1 MDRLLRLVSSSSMIE
16 DMSNCSNIFF
26 IHFSP
31 SGDVTVT
38 VVGTNYSVPQL
49 QGPLIN
55 LINNN
60 WTVGP
65 FLVRFNQT
73 NLIPIESPLS

>member
-1 MDRLLRLVSSSSMIE
+1 MARSSRLVLSSSIIE
-16 DMSNCSNIFF
+16 NLSHCSSIYFVYL
-26 IHFSP
+26 SP

-55 LINNN
+55 LVNNN

-73 NLIPIESPLS
+73 NLIPIESS

>member
-1 MDRLLRLVSSSSMIE
+1 MDRSLQLRLSSGMIRNLSHLKNVFV
-16 DMSNCSNIFF
+16 D
-26 IHFSP
+26 FSP

-49 QGPLIN
+49 QLPLIN
-55 LINNN
+55 LVNNN

-65 FLVRFNQT
+65 FLVQFNQT
-73 NLIPIESPLS
+73 ALIPIESSLN